1 MFETDSQAGGEG
13 SSGGFIMPSFTS
25 CRDGLSASIII
36 SSLDQNTINECMNLS
51 SKFKQIR
58 TKHSIDPKIDSKYLF
73 EKILSSLKSYST
85 DVLYTD
91 GLKFILDDSSW
102 ILIRFS
108 NTEHALRISLE
119 STKEKIDPMY
129 KLFHNKI
136 IEIYEKI

>member
-1 MFETDSQAGGEG
+1 
-13 SSGGFIMPSFTS
+13 
-25 CRDGLSASIII
+25 
-36 SSLDQNTINECMNLS
+36 MNLS

-85 DVLYTD
+85 EVLYTD

-119 STKEKIDPMY
+119 STKEKVDSMH

-136 IEIYEKI
+136 LEIYEKV